1 MSEAKTT
8 PQSSYTGPIVVDPLT
23 RIEGHLRIEVE
34 VENGRVKDA
43 RSCSTLFRGLE
54 TILKG
59 RDPRDAQF
67 FTARTCGVCTYTHAL
82 ASTRALEDAMQ
93 IEIPRNASLIR
104 NLVLG
109 MQNLHDHVVHFYHL
123 HALDFVDVASA
134 LQADPAKAAK
144 LNASISPRPTS
155 EEELR
160 AVQAKVKAL
169 VESGQLGPFTNAYF
183 LGGHPSYYLE
193 PEANLVA
200 TAHYLEALRVQ
211 VEIARATAV
220 FGAKNPH
227 PQFLIAGGDTCY
239 NALRPDTIALFKSLY
254 QKARAFVEQ
263 VYIPDLLLV
272 AGAYKDWASIGGGVS
287 DYMDFGEF
295 PGKERDLTTRYLKP
309 GVIYNRDLSTVLPF
323 DPSKISEHVRH
334 SWYEGEEARVPYQG
348 VTDPKFTKL
357 GDTDRYSWMKAPR
370 YDGHAVETG
379 PLAQMLI
386 SYAQGDKL
394 VTSTVDTVL
403 KALNVGPEAL
413 FSTLGRTAA
422 RGVEAVVVANGI
434 GSWIQE
440 LEDNIAKGDEK
451 ICINTQVPQNAE
463 GAGFVHAPR
472 GGLSHWIVIEKGK
485 IANFQLVVPSTWNL
499 GPRCAEGKLSAV
511 EAALVGTPVAD
522 PKRPVEIL
530 RTVHSFDPCIA
541 CGVHVIDGRTNQG
554 YDFKVL

>member
-67 FTARTCGVCTYTHAL
+67 FTGRTCGVCTYTHAL

-93 IEIPRNASLIR
+93 IEIPVNATLIR

-123 HALDFVDVASA
+123 HALDFVDVAAA

-155 EEELR
+155 EDELR

-183 LGGHPSYYLE
+183 LGGHPSYYLD

-227 PQFLIAGGDTCY
+227 PQFLIAGGVTCY
-239 NALRPDTIALFKSLY
+239 NALRPDTIAQFKALY

-295 PGKERDLTTRYLKP
+295 PGKERDLTTRWLKP

-334 SWYEGEEARVPYQG
+334 SWYEGDEARAPYQG
-348 VTDPKFTKL
+348 VTDPRFTRI

-370 YDGHAVETG
+370 YDGHTVETG

-394 VTSTVDTVL
+394 VTS
-403 KALNVGPEAL
+403 
-413 FSTLGRTAA
+413 
-422 RGVEAVVVANGI
+422 
-434 GSWIQE
+434 
-440 LEDNIAKGDEK
+440 
-451 ICINTQVPQNAE
+451 
-463 GAGFVHAPR
+463 
-472 GGLSHWIVIEKGK
+472 
-485 IANFQLVVPSTWNL
+485 
-499 GPRCAEGKLSAV
+499 
-511 EAALVGTPVAD
+511 
-522 PKRPVEIL
+522 
-530 RTVHSFDPCIA
+530 
-541 CGVHVIDGRTNQG
+541 
-554 YDFKVL
+554 